1 MTVTDSPSDGGL
13 PRLSLRD
20 TLEEHNGDTLGED
33 DLCRLTI
40 MMGVAIVADMLSPPS
55 MRHPGRS
62 RSPDQRLDDLQLAPA

>member
-20 TLEEHNGDTLGED
+20 TLEEHDGDTLGED

-40 MMGVAIVADMLSPPS
+40 MMGESHPS
-55 MRHPGRS
+55 RVGLGGQPRW
-62 RSPDQRLDDLQLAPA
+62 PARPATPRATG